1 MGTILK
7 LLAQMVGFII
17 LAGLALL
24 VLWVVVKLFIILIT
38 ASSIVVG
45 FALALII
52 VVGLVV
58 VLFEII
64 RDVIFGKGKDK
75 NNK

>member
-7 LLAQMVGFII
+7 LLAQMVGIVI

-38 ASSIVVG
+38 ASSIVIG

-52 VVGLVV
+52 VVGLAV

-64 RDVIFGKGKDK
+64 RDVIFGKDKDTK
-75 NNK
+75 K